1 MKRVLLERVV
11 AASHRDQPAVL
22 VRGLANGLQVLID
35 ETGVHGDTVQM
46 PDEVMERGRELLR
59 RDGATTMEY
68 AQEQYLL
75 QTFSSPPRL
84 FIVGAVHIA
93 QALIPMARIAGY
105 KVQLIDPRT
114 AFASSDRF
122 PDTEIS
128 HDWPTD
134 ALKKLSLNSRT
145 AVITLSHDAKI
156 DDPALQVALES
167 DAFYIGALGSKK
179 NHAKRLQ
186 RLAKHGFSN
195 ESLKRIAGPIGLPL
209 GGRSPAEIAISI
221 LAQITQTRYNSAEPG
236 SVVNPE
242 RCCGSDTSIPA

>member
-1 MKRVLLERVV
+1 MKRVLLEQLV
-11 AASHRDQPAVL
+11 AASHRDQSAVL
-22 VRGLANGLQVLID
+22 LRGLANDLQVLID
-35 ETGVHGDTVQM
+35 DTGVHGDVDQM
-46 PDEVMERGRELLR
+46 PDELIERGRELLR
-59 RDGATTMEY
+59 RVGATTMEV

-75 QTFSSPPRL
+75 QTFSCAPRL
-84 FIVGAVHIA
+84 IIVGAVHIA

-128 HDWPTD
+128 HEWPTE
-134 ALKKLSLNSRT
+134 ALQKLLLNTRT

-156 DDPALQVALES
+156 DDPALQAALES

-179 NHAKRLQ
+179 NHARRLE
-186 RLAKHGFSN
+186 RLAEHGFSS
-195 ESLKRIAGPIGLPL
+195 ETLHRIAGPIGLPL

-221 LAQITQTRYNSAEPG
+221 LAQITQTRYS
-236 SVVNPE
+236 
-242 RCCGSDTSIPA
+242 SI